1 MSLLAT
7 AHLLVSLLRNA
18 FRSRHALLLENLALR
33 QQLAVLARSERRP
46 SITPLD
52 RLFWVGL
59 RHACRSWRDLVVIVQ
74 PETVVAWHRALWRGY
89 WRLGSRRR
97 RGRPR
102 TSAELRAL
110 IRRMARENRWGAPRM
125 HGELSKL
132 GFRVSERTI
141 SRYLRTLRPRGERGG
156 QSWKTFLSNH
166 RDVLAAMDFLV
177 VPTATFRLRYV
188 LMILHHDRRR
198 VLHCNVT
205 EHPASAWVCQ
215 QLRAAFPGDA
225 ELPKYLLMDR
235 DAIFSK
241 RVSATVRSFGVKP
254 LRTGFQSPWHNG
266 ACERLIGSIRREL
279 LDRVIVLSEAHL
291 RRLLRNY
298 VAYYHADRTHLILE
312 KDTPDTRP
320 ITARPS
326 AAARVVAL
334 PRVGGLHHRYVWR
347 AAA

>member
-1 MSLLAT
+1 MSSLTAAT
-7 AHLLVSLLRNA
+7 LLVGLLRNA
-18 FRSRHALLLENLALR
+18 LRSRHALLLENLVLR
-33 QQLAVLARSERRP
+33 QQLAVLAESARRP
-46 SITPLD
+46 PITPLD

-89 WRLGSRRR
+89 WRLVSRRR

-102 TSAELRAL
+102 ASAELRAL
-110 IRRMARENRWGAPRM
+110 IRRMATENRWGAPRM

-156 QSWKTFLSNH
+156 QSWKTFLSDH

-177 VPTATFRLRYV
+177 VPTATFRLLYV
-188 LMILHHDRRR
+188 LVILHHDRRR
-198 VLHCNVT
+198 VLHCNVSA
-205 EHPASAWVCQ
+205 HPTSAWVCQ
-215 QLRAAFPGDA
+215 QLRAAFPGDV
-225 ELPKYLLMDR
+225 EPPKYLLMDR

-241 RVSATVRSFGVKP
+241 RVSATVKSFGVKP

-279 LDRVIVLSEAHL
+279 LDHVIVLGARHL
-291 RRLLRNY
+291 RRLLRDY
-298 VAYYHADRTHLILE
+298 VAYYHADRTHLALD
-312 KDTPDTRP
+312 KDAPHRRAVEPRP
-320 ITARPS
+320 PAR
-326 AAARVVAL
+326 AHVVAL
-334 PRVGGLHHRYVWR
+334 PRLGGLHHRYVWCE
-347 AAA
+347 AA